1 MSAFLFDQHQRELKQ
16 DSAIDPAVVE
26 QRGYESIH
34 RPTNGDQR
42 ERERLTRLRIP
53 TWATREDSYFPGLL
67 IPMYGPTGQRV
78 SVQWKPRIP
87 VPNRDGKKMKYASPK
102 GQTSRLDVHPRNRDT
117 IADPTVELWITE
129 GIKKADSLTSRGL
142 CVIAVTG
149 VFNWRSH
156 LGTLGDWEDVP
167 LKGRVVTICYDSDAR
182 FNRNVLR
189 AMIRF
194 GRWLKS
200 KGVQR
205 VYYLI
210 VPTESNGTATKGV
223 DDFFAAG
230 GTLVELKA
238 ARTTTAPHLGS
249 TDDTFSDARL
259 AETIADDVLSDQ
271 FIWVSGLGWLGWD
284 GRRWAEATDVAAT
297 EAVRQYLLD
306 RFGEVVEAL
315 RDGHGDKEAV
325 DGWRSMLGA
334 GRMRSVLNLARGI
347 VERKVDELDRDPDL
361 LNTPSGVV
369 DLRSGELLLHDLT
382 LLMTKITDGSYR
394 PGFTHPD
401 WEKALEALPKPERE
415 WLQVRIGQAITGHP
429 TPDGIMP
436 VLQGAGENGKSALT
450 TDGLV
455 PALGDYASMAS
466 TKLFAA
472 TKGTEHS
479 EERATLRG
487 KRLLIAEELTEGRSI
502 DVTALKQIQDVTT
515 ITARHVF
522 QKNMTFR
529 ASHSLFTTT
538 NYTPVVSETDH
549 GTWRRLALLR
559 FPYTFKKPSEPLQAE
574 TDRVGDPALKA
585 RIRHGA
591 DAQQDAIVTWAV
603 EGAMRWYADPATSLT
618 PTAKIKADTL
628 AWQAEADRILGFW
641 NERLIAD
648 ADRCIL
654 TTEMLEAFNSWLQSN
669 GHNEWSKETFGP
681 RFEQHAETVRHG
693 VRRVH
698 PHDRPEGL
706 SRFGWPKEPPA
717 RPRVYQGVRF
727 RTASDQEKRETG
739 TSGTTPSEPSSYTRD
754 SERLQTG
761 RSGCSTSD
769 DDGPKFDADGQF
781 EYRCVACG
789 VAGLWAPES
798 QHRGICERCWIDGKP
813 EAHGEHSNE
822 EIQHHEGE

>member
-1 MSAFLFDQHQRELKQ
+1 
-16 DSAIDPAVVE
+16 VVE
-26 QRGYESIH
+26 ERGYESIH

-42 ERERLTRLRIP
+42 QRERLRHLGIP
-53 TWATREDSYFPGLL
+53 TWATKEDSYFPGLL
-67 IPMYGPTGQRV
+67 IPMYGPTRARV
-78 SVQWKPRIP
+78 SCQWKPRIP
-87 VPNRDGKKMKYASPK
+87 VSNRDGKKMKYASPR
-102 GQTSRLDVHPRNRDT
+102 GQTSRLDVHPRST
-117 IADPTVELWITE
+117 SAIADPTLELWCTE
-129 GIKKADSLTSRGL
+129 GIKKADSLTSRGV
-142 CVIAVTG
+142 CVIALTG
-149 VFNWRSH
+149 VFNWRSQ
-156 LGTLGDWEDVP
+156 LGSLGDWEDVP
-167 LKGRVVTICYDSDAR
+167 LKGRTATICYDSDAR

-194 GRWLKS
+194 GRWMKS
-200 KGVQR
+200 KGAQR

-210 VPTESNGTATKGV
+210 VPTEINGTATKGV

-238 ARTTTAPHLGS
+238 ARTTTPPSVGG

-259 AETIADDVLSDQ
+259 AETIADDVLADQ
-271 FIWVSGLGWLGWD
+271 YLWVSGLGWLGWD
-284 GRRWAEATDVAAT
+284 GRRWAEVSEVAAT
-297 EAVRQYLLD
+297 EAVRQYVLD

-315 RDGHGDKEAV
+315 RDGQGDKEAV
-325 DGWRSMLGA
+325 DGWRPMLGA

-347 VERKVDELDRDPDL
+347 VERKADELDRDPDL

-369 DLRSGELLLHDLT
+369 ELWSGELLPHDPT
-382 LLMTKITDGSYR
+382 LLMTKITGGSYR

-415 WLQVRIGQAITGHP
+415 WLQARIGQAITGHP

-455 PALGDYASMAS
+455 PALGDYASMSS

-549 GTWRRLALLR
+549 GTWRRLSLLR

-591 DAQQDAIVTWAV
+591 EAQQDAIVTWAV

-654 TTEMLEAFNSWLQSN
+654 TTETLEAFNSWLQAN

-693 VRRVH
+693 VTKVH

-739 TSGTTPSEPSSYTRD
+739 TSGTTPWEPSSYTGD
-754 SERLQTG
+754 SERFQTG
-761 RSGCSTSD
+761 RSSRSSPDGNDCHPCDHWVDGSQCGNPNAQRYMNAWRCTAHAAQRST
-769 DDGPKFDADGQF
+769 A
-781 EYRCVACG
+781 
-789 VAGLWAPES
+789 
-798 QHRGICERCWIDGKP
+798 
-813 EAHGEHSNE
+813 
-822 EIQHHEGE
+822 